1 MNCDIICSLT
11 CDAVRLAMVVV
22 KQVVKEPM
30 IGLVEPVFSLL
41 VISHKHTDI
50 HNSAFN
56 PSTGDLKVTVLMTV
70 YKQRVLK

>member
-22 KQVVKEPM
+22 KEPM

-41 VISHKHTDI
+41 GIPHKHTDI
-50 HNSAFN
+50 HNSTLN
-56 PSTGDLKVTVLMTV
+56 PSNGDVKVIVLVTV
-70 YKQRVLK
+70 YKQ

>member
-30 IGLVEPVFSLL
+30 IGLVEPV
-41 VISHKHTDI
+41 
-50 HNSAFN
+50 
-56 PSTGDLKVTVLMTV
+56 
-70 YKQRVLK
+70 